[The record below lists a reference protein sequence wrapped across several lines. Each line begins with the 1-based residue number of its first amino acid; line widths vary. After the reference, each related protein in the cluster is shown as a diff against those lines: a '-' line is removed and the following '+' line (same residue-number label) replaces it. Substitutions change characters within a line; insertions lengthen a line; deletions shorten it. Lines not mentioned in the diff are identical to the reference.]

1 MENLQSRVLVHLST
15 GNEFTV
21 ETIESKNTHINSY
34 ISMFN
39 KNRKMP
45 TIGTIGWFII
55 KDYIQFNENRKPT
68 KSMWEWK

>member
-1 MENLQSRVLVHLST
+1 MGYLQSRILVHLPT
-15 GNEFTV
+15 GKKFRV

-34 ISMFN
+34 ISIFN
-39 KNRKMP
+39 KNRKIP
-45 TIGTIGWFII
+45 TIDTIGWFII